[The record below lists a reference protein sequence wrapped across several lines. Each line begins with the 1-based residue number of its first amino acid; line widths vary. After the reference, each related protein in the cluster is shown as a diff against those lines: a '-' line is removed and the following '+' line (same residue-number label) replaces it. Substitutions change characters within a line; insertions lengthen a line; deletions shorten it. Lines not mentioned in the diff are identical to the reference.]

1 MQFLDCCAFIRLQL
15 SPVDLLHYCY
25 RVRAGTV
32 ASLSCNI
39 AYLLAVILSP
49 YMPSVAEIIL
59 TQLNV
64 GRDEKVIKNKQFQ
77 LVLEEHFI
85 QFLPEG
91 HHIGKVCT
99 SDV

>member
-1 MQFLDCCAFIRLQL
+1 
-15 SPVDLLHYCY
+15 
-25 RVRAGTV
+25 
-32 ASLSCNI
+32 
-39 AYLLAVILSP
+39 
-49 YMPSVAEIIL
+49 MPSVAEIIL